1 MNIKIRAQLKKIAL
15 ALSIVLSVSLI
26 GCKETSAQ
34 ESTLVEPQEL
44 INILE
49 TKEVHLVDVRT
60 PKEFNKGFIEN
71 SINIDFSSPT
81 FKEEIR
87 KLDTSKPIVVY
98 CRSGRRSAIST
109 KTLVKVGFTEIYDLK
124 GGIINWKREGY
135 QLVKP

>member
-1 MNIKIRAQLKKIAL
+1 MKKIAL

>member
-1 MNIKIRAQLKKIAL
+1 MKKIAL

-109 KTLVKVGFTEIYDLK
+109 NTLVKIGFTEIYDLK

>member
-1 MNIKIRAQLKKIAL
+1 MKKIAL

-81 FKEEIR
+81 FKEEIG